1 MLPIDAVHTLNDAV
15 HWWGCLAG
23 FVGLA
28 DLWRQMIGIVPR
40 HELKHTKPVVRLGI
54 CLFLILAGS
63 AIPLTQHVGWLHPDG
78 MPFALIMLAAWWAVA
93 IAAWAMTVQYVD
105 RIAPM
110 RLVSWLALIGTI
122 GASFAVRLTA

>member
-1 MLPIDAVHTLNDAV
+1 MLPIDAVHTLNDAI

-63 AIPLTQHVGWLHPDG
+63 AIPLTQHVGWLRPGG